1 MKLFDKLKSIGANA
15 AATLIEKTGK
25 AVDSLIT
32 SKEEAMALNNEL
44 AKIANEHE
52 EEMETLRIKEI
63 ELELKDIDSARV
75 MQAEALKQ
83 ADLFSKRFIYYL
95 TAGLLF
101 AVLLY
106 DFLLFFVHYPPE
118 NRDMINFISG
128 TLNATGFVAIINFFY
143 GSSKGSKDAGERM
156 DKMLN
161 K

>member
-1 MKLFDKLKSIGANA
+1 MGLIDKIKGIGANA

-32 SKEEAMALNNEL
+32 NKEEAMLLTNEL
-44 AKIANEHE
+44 SKINNEHE
-52 EEMETLRIKEI
+52 AAMEALRIKEI
-63 ELELKDIDSARV
+63 ELELKDIDSARN
-75 MQAEALKQ
+75 MQVEALKQ
-83 ADLFSKRFIYYL
+83 SDNFSKRFIYYL
-95 TAGLLF
+95 TAGLLL
-101 AVLLY
+101 AVLAY

-143 GSSKGSKDAGERM
+143 GSSKGSKEAGERL
-156 DKMLN
+156 DRALN